1 MLLGRIG
8 SLEANGKTLHNHLCN
23 SILDFP
29 DLQLPIGSLQM
40 RQAFFIAD
48 IATVGDP
55 CMCLLGDLVL
65 TRVFAEL
72 G

>member
-1 MLLGRIG
+1 M
-8 SLEANGKTLHNHLCN
+8 AKTLHDHLCN
-23 SILDFP
+23 FILDFP

-48 IATVGDP
+48 IATVDDP
-55 CMCLLGDLVL
+55 WMCLLGDVAL